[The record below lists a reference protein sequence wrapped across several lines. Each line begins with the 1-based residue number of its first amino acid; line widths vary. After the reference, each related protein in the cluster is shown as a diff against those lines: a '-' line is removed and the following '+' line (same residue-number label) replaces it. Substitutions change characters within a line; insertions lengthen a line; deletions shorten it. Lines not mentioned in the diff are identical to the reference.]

1 MLKVKNL
8 KLFALAM
15 SGLSMVGCSS
25 CSNDESMNNS
35 INNDDI
41 SIISSVDNTETTIS
55 SFVTSNSNVIY
66 TTSLKADDTSY
77 VTTVGSS
84 IKNYESLE
92 TSKSTVVDTSKKN
105 DFTRKTE
112 SDIIKTT
119 VSEGKGTT
127 GVSVTVSTTMSTA
140 MPTTT
145 TTTTE
150 EPIVTSEERQDYT
163 LDDIA
168 QSRYLLEHFGI
179 NLRHDLMSYQGSN
192 FTDISMSYGV
202 TGGGTECIFILAA
215 LNYDVPGVVEQL
227 CDSFSYYDEQELL
240 NSRDFIYRF
249 NYVQQKFGNDVD
261 YSKYTLNPIIGEELN
276 QMDDAY
282 RNGSFDEYMIDKIVN
297 GNIDPAC
304 LANPGFMCILS
315 SYDEWSDYIFRF
327 NVDEMCMDEFMS
339 CIIENVYGHSYTK

>member
-25 CSNDESMNNS
+25 CSNDESMNSS

-55 SFVTSNSNVIY
+55 SFVTTNSY
-66 TTSLKADDTSY
+66 TTSLKTDDTSY

-105 DFTRKTE
+105 DVTRKTE

-127 GVSVTVSTTMSTA
+127 GVSVIVSTTMSTIK
-140 MPTTT
+140 PTTT
-145 TTTTE
+145 ISTTTE
-150 EPIVTSEERQDYT
+150 EPIVTSEERQGYVLEDISSNVYAFKSISGHFRNDMMSYYGDDYT
-163 LDDIA
+163 SI
-168 QSRYLLEHFGI
+168 
-179 NLRHDLMSYQGSN
+179 DLG
-192 FTDISMSYGV
+192 YGL
-202 TGGGTECIFILAA
+202 TGGGFEAMAVLAA
-215 LNYDVPGVVEQL
+215 LNPSAVDIFKEI
-227 CDSFSYYDEQELL
+227 CTIYDEQEFL
-240 NSRDFIYRF
+240 NFKDFIYKF
-249 NYVQQKFGNDVD
+249 NFVQQKFGNDVD

-282 RNGSFDEYMIDKIVN
+282 RKGTFDEYMTDKIVN

-304 LANPGFMCILS
+304 LANPGFMGILS